1 MAGTSNRRTGQGK
14 RALGI
19 QTGPGVRRPD
29 PPEAFTKPERA
40 VWHRIVDAC
49 PPDWFTPECAP
60 LLARLC
66 VLIVMS
72 EQLEAKWRAQTLEKR
87 EGRIYLE
94 VIRQVANITT
104 KLRLSPQSRYDR
116 FEASTRMKNR
126 VTYRPWEDVVDD
138 EGPKLRVVTPDE

>member
-14 RALGI
+14 RALAAI
-19 QTGPGVRRPD
+19 QAGPGVRRPD
-29 PPEAFTKPERA
+29 PPQAFTKPERA

-72 EQLEAKWRAQTLEKR
+72 EQLEAV
-87 EGRIYLE
+87 GFSE
-94 VIRQVANITT
+94 VTMLSQPVAAAG
-104 KLRLSPQSRYDR
+104 LVEP
-116 FEASTRMKNR
+116 
-126 VTYRPWEDVVDD
+126 
-138 EGPKLRVVTPDE
+138 GPHVAAA